1 MSIQPGFP
9 GTTTDLIERFR
20 RDLKLRDLSHITCK
34 IYPQNVTAFASFLQG
49 DLKTVDKETLKSY
62 LSYLKDERGLKKK
75 SIRLTFTALASFYDF
90 LEDEKLVTSNPV
102 RSMTKYLRS
111 YKQSNESQNKQLIS
125 VEEAAML
132 VNSILDTRDKAV
144 ILLLLKTGIRCN
156 ELLSLDIQ
164 DLNLTEMTI
173 RLKPTPKRSNRIV
186 YFDQET
192 ADVLSRWLKAR
203 EVRNKF
209 GSSALF
215 LSTRGKRLEIS
226 RVEKILGKRAEMV
239 GLHDSSSKRTED
251 HLTPHCCRHWFTT
264 HLIRAGMS
272 RDFVKELRGDV
283 RGDAIDIYIH
293 IDRKELRESY
303 LAHIPQLGV

>member
-1 MSIQPGFP
+1 MSAMPLGSDMA
-9 GTTTDLIERFR
+9 GLIERFR
-20 RDLKLRDLSHITCK
+20 RDLKLRDLSPITCR

-62 LSYLKDERGLKKK
+62 LGYLKDERRLKKK
-75 SIRLTFTALASFYDF
+75 SIRLTFTALASFYDY
-90 LEDEKLVTSNPV
+90 LEDEKLVNSNPV

-111 YKQSNESQNKQLIS
+111 YKQLDESQNKKLIS
-125 VEEAAML
+125 VDEAAML
-132 VNSILDTRDKAV
+132 VNSVLDTRDKSI

-164 DLNLTEMTI
+164 DLDLTGMTI

-203 EVRNKF
+203 EARNKF

-215 LSTRGKRLEIS
+215 LTLRGSRSEIS
-226 RVEKILGKRAEMV
+226 GVEKMVMKRAEKV
-239 GLHDSSSKRTED
+239 GLHDPKSNRTESRF
-251 HLTPHCCRHWFTT
+251 TPHCCRHWFTT
-264 HLIRAGMS
+264 YLIRSGMS
-272 RDFVKELRGDV
+272 RDFVKEL

-293 IDRKELRESY
+293 IDRKELQDSY

>member
-1 MSIQPGFP
+1 MSIQPRSP
-9 GTTTDLIERFR
+9 DTPVDLIDMFR
-20 RDLKLRDLSHITCK
+20 RDLKLRELSSITCR
-34 IYPQNVTAFASFLQG
+34 IYPQRVAEFANFLHG
-49 DLKTVDKETLKSY
+49 DLRIVDRENLKSY
-62 LSYLKDERGLKKK
+62 LGYLRNDRSLKKK
-75 SIRLTFTALASFYDF
+75 SIQCIFTSLSSFYDF
-90 LEDEKLVTSNPV
+90 LEDEKLVNSNPV

-111 YKQSNESQNKQLIS
+111 YKQTNESQDKQLIS
-125 VEEAAML
+125 VEEASML
-132 VNSILDTRDKAV
+132 VNSVLDTRDKAV

-164 DLNLTEMTI
+164 DLDLTEMTI

-186 YFDQET
+186 YIDQET

-203 EVRNKF
+203 ENRNKY

-215 LSTRGKRLEIS
+215 LTIRGTRPEIS
-226 RVEKILGKRAEMV
+226 GVERMVEKRAEKV
-239 GLHDSSSKRTED
+239 GLHDPRSKRTD
-251 HLTPHCCRHWFTT
+251 SHFTPHCCRHWFTT

-293 IDRKELRESY
+293 IDKKELRESY

>member
-1 MSIQPGFP
+1 MSVRRRGPD
-9 GTTTDLIERFR
+9 TTADLIDRFGK
-20 RDLKLRDLSHITCK
+20 DLKLRDLSPITCR
-34 IYPQNVTAFASFLQG
+34 IYPQKVTAFACFLQG

-62 LSYLKDERGLKKK
+62 LGYLKDEKGLKKK
-75 SIRLTFTALASFYDF
+75 SIRLTFTALASFYDY

-132 VNSILDTRDKAV
+132 VNSVLDTRDKAI

-203 EVRNKF
+203 EARNKY

-226 RVEKILGKRAEMV
+226 RVEKMLEKRAEMV

-264 HLIRAGMS
+264 QLIRAGMS

-293 IDRKELRESY
+293 IDKKELQDSY
-303 LAHIPQLGV
+303 LAHIPQLGI

>member
-1 MSIQPGFP
+1 MQ
-9 GTTTDLIERFR
+9 
-20 RDLKLRDLSHITCK
+20 DLSAK
-34 IYPQNVTAFASFLQG
+34 GYAFASFLQG

-62 LSYLKDERGLKKK
+62 LGYLKDERRLKKK
-75 SIRLTFTALASFYDF
+75 SIRLAFTALASFYDF

-125 VEEAAML
+125 VDEAAML
-132 VNSILDTRDKAV
+132 VNSVLDTRDKAI

-164 DLNLTEMTI
+164 DLDLTEMTI

-203 EVRNKF
+203 EARNKF

-215 LSTRGKRLEIS
+215 LSNRGKRPEIS
-226 RVEKILGKRAEMV
+226 GVEKMVVKRAEKV
-239 GLHDSSSKRTED
+239 GLHDPKSNRTES

-264 HLIRAGMS
+264 HLIRSGMS

-293 IDRKELRESY
+293 IDRKELQDSY

>member
-1 MSIQPGFP
+1 MSVRRRGPD
-9 GTTTDLIERFR
+9 TTADLIDRFGK
-20 RDLKLRDLSHITCK
+20 DLKLRDLSPLTCR
-34 IYPQNVTAFASFLQG
+34 IYPQKVTAFACFLQG

-62 LSYLKDERGLKKK
+62 LGYLKDEKGLKKK
-75 SIRLTFTALASFYDF
+75 SIRLTFTALASFYDY

-132 VNSILDTRDKAV
+132 VNSVLDTRDKAI

-173 RLKPTPKRSNRIV
+173 RLKPPPKRSNRIV

-203 EVRNKF
+203 EARNKY

-226 RVEKILGKRAEMV
+226 RVEKMLEKRAEMV

-264 HLIRAGMS
+264 QLIRAGMS

-293 IDRKELRESY
+293 IDKKELKESY
-303 LAHIPQLGV
+303 LAHIPQLGT